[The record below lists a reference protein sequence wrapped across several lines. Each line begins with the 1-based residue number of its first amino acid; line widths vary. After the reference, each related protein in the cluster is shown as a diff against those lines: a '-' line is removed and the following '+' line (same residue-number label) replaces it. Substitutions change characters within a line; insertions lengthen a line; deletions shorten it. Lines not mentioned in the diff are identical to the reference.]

1 MLQDVW
7 TSIQGALGIDV
18 EPKELTFTQLALRAL
33 IIYIVGVALV
43 RMGKKRFLGKGTA
56 FDVLLAIMIGAVLGR
71 AINGSGP
78 FFETI
83 GAVVVLVGL
92 HWLFAVGAFHS
103 ARFRQL
109 VEGTP
114 RPLIQDGE
122 VQTAVMHKSRI
133 SDDEVLSTS

>member
-1 MLQDVW
+1 
-7 TSIQGALGIDV
+7 
-18 EPKELTFTQLALRAL
+18 
-33 IIYIVGVALV
+33 
-43 RMGKKRFLGKGTA
+43 MGKKRFLGKGTA
-56 FDVLLAIMIGAVLGR
+56 FDVLLAIMLGSILGR

-78 FFETI
+78 LFETI
-83 GAVVVLVGL
+83 GAVIVLVSL

-122 VQTAVMHKSRI
+122 VQAAIMHKSRI
-133 SDDEVLSTS
+133 SDDDLLEALRRQGLTDPQAVHVAYLERSGEISIIPRKSDE